1 MQFGYPMTLW
11 GRVPTMIYTA
21 MLTSVGIFQSALLN
35 STFRFLVRPR
45 AGTTVNQ
52 LILLAVAAYLLL
64 GGVFAVAGNLLETS
78 APGSFVDSGAPDR
91 PLVGQG
97 MLYAS
102 YVTLSTL
109 GYGEILP
116 VSTWARSWARSL
128 ASLEAVTGTLFLA
141 IVIARLVGAYS
152 SDEASAAAGANRL
165 ISSPGVSLRP
175 VGRWGTTRCCGRR
188 SRTRR
193 SACRSGGT
201 VRPAVCRRRAVRP
214 ASCRNAAAGRP
225 RSGPR

>member
-97 MLYAS
+97 ML
-102 YVTLSTL
+102 
-109 GYGEILP
+109 
-116 VSTWARSWARSL
+116 
-128 ASLEAVTGTLFLA
+128 
-141 IVIARLVGAYS
+141 
-152 SDEASAAAGANRL
+152 
-165 ISSPGVSLRP
+165 
-175 VGRWGTTRCCGRR
+175 
-188 SRTRR
+188 
-193 SACRSGGT
+193 
-201 VRPAVCRRRAVRP
+201 
-214 ASCRNAAAGRP
+214 
-225 RSGPR
+225 